1 MPSRVLIIFPGA
13 LGDLM
18 LLAPTIAAVAKQNR
32 GAPIELMARYELA
45 EFAVGRLGIARA
57 HSIDRREVALLFRE
71 GGSDDEFIFFRAFDR
86 IYCFFSSDDARFRE
100 RLIAACA
107 PGEVTF
113 HSFRSDAAGHAA
125 AAYMKEV
132 FGEARV
138 ETIKLSVPPSDLD
151 AASRL
156 IRGLIGDDKF
166 VAIFPGSGSPK
177 KNWPVEHYRALAD
190 GLKPKRVVFILGPAE
205 SSLRDELSATR
216 HRIIKDQPLGIIA
229 AIASMASAFVGND
242 SGVSHLAAAT
252 GTRGVVLF
260 GPTEP
265 RRWRPLGRVTVL
277 QREPID
283 SIEVS
288 DVLAVLQREIS

>member
-1 MPSRVLIIFPGA
+1 
-13 LGDLM
+13 
-18 LLAPTIAAVAKQNR
+18 
-32 GAPIELMARYELA
+32 
-45 EFAVGRLGIARA
+45 
-57 HSIDRREVALLFRE
+57 
-71 GGSDDEFIFFRAFDR
+71 
-86 IYCFFSSDDARFRE
+86 
-100 RLIAACA
+100 
-107 PGEVTF
+107 
-113 HSFRSDAAGHAA
+113 
-125 AAYMKEV
+125 
-132 FGEARV
+132 
-138 ETIKLSVPPSDLD
+138 
-151 AASRL
+151 
-156 IRGLIGDDKF
+156 
-166 VAIFPGSGSPK
+166 
-177 KNWPVEHYRALAD
+177 
-190 GLKPKRVVFILGPAE
+190 VVFILGPAE